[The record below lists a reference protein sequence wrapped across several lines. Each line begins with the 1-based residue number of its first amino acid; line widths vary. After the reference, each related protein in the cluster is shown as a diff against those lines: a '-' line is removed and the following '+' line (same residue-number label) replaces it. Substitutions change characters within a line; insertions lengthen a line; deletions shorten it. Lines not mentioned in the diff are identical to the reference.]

1 MIVQDIYFS
10 SLIGIDLFYYP
21 NLMHQTKWHKMT
33 SQMRLFNG
41 LHLYMPT
48 LMPGWTMNVERRGAQ
63 QQYF

>member
-33 SQMRLFNG
+33 SQMRHFNG
-41 LHLYMPT
+41 LHLRLLT
-48 LMPGWTMNVERRGAQ
+48 ISMPGWTMDVESRGAQ
-63 QQYF
+63 Q